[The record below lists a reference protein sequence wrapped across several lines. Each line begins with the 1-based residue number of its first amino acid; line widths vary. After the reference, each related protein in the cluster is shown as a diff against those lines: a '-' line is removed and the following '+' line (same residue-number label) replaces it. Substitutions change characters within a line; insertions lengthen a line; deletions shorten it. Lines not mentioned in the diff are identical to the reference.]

1 MRLSSSLY
9 KNFLVLTVAAMAIAA
24 VAATPAYAGKRTT
37 TPAGTCLVTPNPT
50 SWGAQYWVV
59 GAGLTPG
66 IPLEIH
72 VSSSVL
78 FSSVAADGTFAAW
91 AYANFL
97 YTGTKT
103 VNVYRMGDSR
113 MKVLAT
119 CTFWSNGLY

>member
-1 MRLSSSLY
+1 MRLSSLY
-9 KNFLVLTVAAMAIAA
+9 TKFLVLVVATMAISA
-24 VAATPAYAGKRTT
+24 VAATPALAAKRTT
-37 TPAGTCLVTPNPT
+37 QPTGTCLVTPNPT